1 MQRLD
6 TDFKTDM
13 IPADIKET
21 IRGRLLREFSVAPER
36 RTPDLHDR
44 VEELLLDEGCLWPR
58 RMIDT
63 LSRELA
69 DDLFGLGPIEALM
82 RDPSISEIML
92 NGPDN
97 AFVERDGRIQ
107 SASITLESEAR
118 LIEFVRRIISPLNL
132 RLDDTSPMV
141 DARLPDG
148 SRLNAVIPPLCLNG
162 PAVTIRRFRK
172 RPFTVEE
179 LVDSGT
185 MTEETA
191 RFLEQAVAHR
201 ANILVSGGTSSG
213 KTTLLNVLSSFIP
226 RGERLVTI
234 EDAAELQIE
243 HPHVIS
249 LESRPPNIEGRGE
262 VTVRDLVRNALRMR
276 PDRIIVGEVRGPE
289 ALDMLQA
296 MNTGHPGSL
305 STAHANSPRDLLYR
319 VETMAL
325 MSELNLSQ
333 DAVRRQ
339 VGSAIDLLVHTER
352 TPSGRR
358 IVSNVVTV
366 ACTDKGEY
374 ELESMFATNKA
385 RSRER

>member
-1 MQRLD
+1 S
-6 TDFKTDM
+6 
-13 IPADIKET
+13 
-21 IRGRLLREFSVAPER
+21 G
-36 RTPDLHDR
+36 
-44 VEELLLDEGCLWPR
+44 
-58 RMIDT
+58 
-63 LSRELA
+63 
-69 DDLFGLGPIEALM
+69 
-82 RDPSISEIML
+82 
-92 NGPDN
+92 
-97 AFVERDGRIQ
+97 
-107 SASITLESEAR
+107 AR
-118 LIEFVRRIISPLNL
+118 LIELVRRIISPLNL

-185 MTEETA
+185 MTEDTA

-226 RGERLVTI
+226 HGERLVTI

-276 PDRIIVGEVRGPE
+276 PDRIIVGEARGPE

-305 STAHANSPRDLLYR
+305 STAHANSARDLLYR

-325 MSELNLSQ
+325 MSEVNLSQ

-339 VGSAIDLLVHTER
+339 VGSAIDLIVHTER

-358 IVSNVVTV
+358 MVSNVVTV

-385 RSRER
+385 RSRDR